1 MKKTTVTTKSTT
13 LIFAPAGLLLIC
25 VLGLTIPAARNTALW
40 LLKENHPVELLTF
53 VGLFAA
59 GIAGLRLV
67 WLTRQ
72 VGEAWWISV
81 FFTLFTIAILF
92 TAMEEIAWGQWFFG
106 FDTPE
111 AWRDINRQDETTFHN
126 IGALQGHTEILRVIF
141 GFGGLIGL
149 ALYLVPKLKP
159 IAVQPALWLWFVVIA
174 GHASI
179 DYYNDFHRIGRHF
192 DWVMMK
198 SSEFLELIIGIASL
212 LYIWLH
218 LKNRRDVMIQTTN
231 KRKD

>member
-1 MKKTTVTTKSTT
+1 MTIKLAT
-13 LIFAPAGLLLIC
+13 LVFTPLVLLLFC
-25 VLGLTIPAARNTALW
+25 LLGLIIPATIDATLW

-53 VGLFAA
+53 ISLLAA
-59 GIAGLRLV
+59 GILGIRLI

-72 VGEAWWISV
+72 TGEAWWISI

-111 AWRDINRQDETTFHN
+111 VWRDINRQDETTFHN
-126 IGALQGHTEILRVIF
+126 IGSLQGHTEILRVIF
-141 GFGGLIGL
+141 GLGGLIGL
-149 ALYLVPKLKP
+149 ALNWLPKFKP
-159 IAVQPALWLWFVVIA
+159 IAVPQALWLWFIIIA

-179 DYYNDFHRIGRHF
+179 DYYNDFYSIGKQF

-198 SSEFLELIIGIASL
+198 SSEFLEMLIGMAGFLYVSL
-212 LYIWLH
+212 HW
-218 LKNRRDVMIQTTN
+218 KFRVKFKTVTQAQV
-231 KRKD
+231 